1 MEFIGQIKK
10 ILPAREGVSQRTG
23 NQWKTQPFVFEYY
36 ENQTDRYADSVV
48 LETFD
53 TNVMS
58 QLKEFAKV
66 RIGFGHHTREHEGRV
81 YNEVSMYKFELGG
94 DGAAAQQQPTVNQG
108 QGAAPQPTVNQQPE
122 QQQGGGES
130 DDLPF

>member
-10 ILPAREGVSQRTG
+10 ILPAREGVSQKSG

-36 ENQTDRYADSVV
+36 ENPTDRYADSVV

-53 TNVMS
+53 EKIMS
-58 QLKEFAKV
+58 QLKEFTKV
-66 RIGFGHHTREHEGRV
+66 RIGFGHHTREYDGKV
-81 YNEVSMYKFELGG
+81 YNEIRMYKFEEVG
-94 DGAAAQQQPTVNQG
+94 DGTAAKPQQTESAQQGAAAQPQPTVNQG
-108 QGAAPQPTVNQQPE
+108 QG
-122 QQQGGGES
+122 GGEA

>member
-23 NQWKTQPFVFEYY
+23 NQWKTQPFVFEYF
-36 ENQTDRYADSVV
+36 ENPTDRYADSVV

-58 QLKEFAKV
+58 QLKEFSKV

-81 YNEVSMYKFELGG
+81 YNEISMYKFELVG
-94 DGAAAQQQPTVNQG
+94 DGAAAQPQPTVNQG
-108 QGAAPQPTVNQQPE
+108 QGAAPQPTANQQQE

>member
-53 TNVMS
+53 TNVMC

-81 YNEVSMYKFELGG
+81 YNEVSMYKFELVD
-94 DGAAAQQQPTVNQG
+94 DGAAAQQQPT
-108 QGAAPQPTVNQQPE
+108 ANQQPE
-122 QQQGGGES
+122 QQQEGGES